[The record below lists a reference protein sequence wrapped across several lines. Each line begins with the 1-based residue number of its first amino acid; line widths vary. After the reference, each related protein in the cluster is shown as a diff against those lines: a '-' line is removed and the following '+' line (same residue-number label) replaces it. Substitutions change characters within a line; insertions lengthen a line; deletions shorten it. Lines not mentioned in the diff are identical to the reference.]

1 MPRLFF
7 FKMFAPKARFNSRG
21 VSGSKPLP
29 WHWLWPA
36 REFCSSL
43 STVTAAAVTK
53 AFAGEDVFFGKHVL
67 FSGEGCQVDF
77 QGRKLRFKA
86 ANLSAALRCPQEHN
100 SYLQVL
106 LLNILNLHKIIQNSS
121 KGTRAVGVLNVQ
133 WCIAIISSHL
143 PALSICCTFSGWS
156 RKLQGRRQAAFLIML
171 FQCVSLAENLL
182 KKKKKVTPFWP
193 PKSARFVGFVPK
205 ITTCHKNGGFWV
217 HPQCFL

>member
-1 MPRLFF
+1 MFTTRFVRWFCKKDILRENGISCSKAFKLRLQSYLKSPQTSIKLLSPKGSSFSCRTENLMPRLFF

-86 ANLSAALRCPQEHN
+86 ANLSAAPGCPQEHN
-100 SYLQVL
+100 SYLQVP

-121 KGTRAVGVLNVQ
+121 KGTQAVGVLNVQ

-143 PALSICCTFSGWS
+143 HALSICCTFSG
-156 RKLQGRRQAAFLIML
+156 
-171 FQCVSLAENLL
+171 
-182 KKKKKVTPFWP
+182 
-193 PKSARFVGFVPK
+193 
-205 ITTCHKNGGFWV
+205 
-217 HPQCFL
+217 